1 MSENQKSKFIPIL
14 LVLVVLAIAG
24 WVVGVKT
31 LSLKNTNQNQAAGSQ
46 NLNNAEQKWEIYKNS
61 KYNFQFKF
69 PTWHTKLNDEST
81 DDRVILSDN
90 AQYWLIDV
98 KIEDTKFSSIDE
110 WIEQNQDKKIVSQQF
125 ISGYPTV
132 VSEYK
137 NNEGFSANDRVA
149 AFIKD
154 NKLFTIQTRIP
165 KDELDLLLISFTF
178 IKDGRFLYHN
188 EKYGYEFL
196 YTLNMNGGFLTDNE
210 ISFGKA
216 GELIEIGIS
225 SFVISQDKPQ
235 TLEDFIQ
242 WSDSVKEKNIV
253 IDNTPAVIVYDQHT
267 GNAMKNIKHILMI
280 HDKNY
285 FSVSFMTLTGSDEE
299 IEQEIESLISDFQ
312 NHFKFL

>member
-1 MSENQKSKFIPIL
+1 MVGIKTFSKKS
-14 LVLVVLAIAG
+14 
-24 WVVGVKT
+24 
-31 LSLKNTNQNQAAGSQ
+31 QNQASESQ
-46 NLNNAEQKWEIYKNS
+46 NLNNAEQNWETYKNN
-61 KYNFQFKF
+61 KYNFQFKS
-69 PTWHTKLNDEST
+69 PAWHTKLNDEST
-81 DDRVILSDN
+81 DDHIVFSDD
-90 AQYWLIDV
+90 AQYWNIDLEI
-98 KIEDTKFSSIDE
+98 KDTDLSSIDE

-137 NNEGFSANDRVA
+137 SNEGFSANDRVT

-165 KDELDLLLISFTF
+165 EDELDLLLISFAF

-196 YTLNMNGGFLTDNE
+196 YPLDMNGGSFTDNE
-210 ISFGKA
+210 ISFGKS
-216 GELIEIGIS
+216 GESTEIGIS

-242 WSDSVKEKNIV
+242 WSDSVKEKDIV

-285 FSVSFMTLTGSDEE
+285 FSVSFMTLVGSNEE
-299 IEQEIESLISDFQ
+299 IEQKIESLISDFQ
-312 NHFKFL
+312 NYFKFL